1 MYKFFVEPSQ
11 INGTRAVITGSD
23 VNHMKNV
30 LRFKEGKEVMVCD
43 GQGQDWVCSIDL
55 YEEKQVLLKVL
66 HKSEDNPE
74 LSVEATLYQGLPK
87 KDKMEL
93 VIQKMVELGATEVK
107 AVAMKRSIVKLDAK
121 NQKKK
126 LTRWQGI
133 ADAAAKQAK
142 RGIQPKVSYGP
153 SLKAIEGDLLS
164 NDLIL
169 VPYENALGITYS
181 REVVAEAKNC
191 ARIGIVI
198 GPEGGFEPDE
208 IDYLK
213 DLGSKVITLG
223 RRILR
228 TETAGLALMSYLMI
242 DLEE

>member
-11 INGTRAVITGSD
+11 INDTTAVITGSD
-23 VNHMKNV
+23 LNHMKNV

-43 GQGQDWVCSIDL
+43 GQGNDWVCSIDQ
-55 YEEKQVLLKVL
+55 YEEEEAVLKIL

-74 LSVEATLYQGLPK
+74 LAVQVTLYQGLPK

-93 VIQKMVELGATEVK
+93 VIQKMVELGATEIK

-126 LTRWQGI
+126 LSRWQGI
-133 ADAAAKQAK
+133 AHAAAKQAK
-142 RGIQPKVSYGP
+142 RGVQPEVSYGP
-153 SLKAIEGDLLS
+153 SLRAIEADLLS

-169 VPYENALGITYS
+169 VPYENALGISYT
-181 REVVAEAKNC
+181 REVLSDVKNYAK
-191 ARIGIVI
+191 IGIVI

-208 IDYLK
+208 IEYLK
-213 DLGSKVITLG
+213 DLGAKVITLG